1 MVLVPNSCWLSRDHH
16 IYFTQRQAAG
26 RACQSLS
33 CYLYGVHWTNAP
45 PVKGQLTSHQTCGCQ
60 LSRQIRAYLN
70 LELKICLK
78 ILSNQVLWLRWDPS
92 YSKVKTH
99 YCKHQYTTRLSS
111 EWQLDIGFLR
121 AALATNNLQH
131 SRGNRGTPRWWELSA
146 DAAHPLPFHTS
157 APKTPLLPAPQG
169 LFPLP
174 QLGFA
179 KPAASHLFSHP
190 SPLGSET
197 PGWRRRQND
206 KLQYPSLKRYARVE
220 GGISLGQSI
229 NCVALPSHPT
239 FVSAFCC
246 NTCKPVTAEV
256 LLAAES

>member
-16 IYFTQRQAAG
+16 IYFTQRQAAD

-45 PVKGQLTSHQTCGCQ
+45 PVKDQLTSHQTCGCQ

-99 YCKHQYTTRLSS
+99 YCKHQYTTCLSS

-131 SRGNRGTPRWWELSA
+131 SRGNRGTPQWWELSA

-157 APKTPLLPAPQG
+157 APKTPCCQPPSAFSLCHSWALPSLLHHTCFLTPVLLDQKPQDKEG
-169 LFPLP
+169 GRMTNSSTLLWN
-174 QLGFA
+174 A
-179 KPAASHLFSHP
+179 M
-190 SPLGSET
+190 
-197 PGWRRRQND
+197 PGWR
-206 KLQYPSLKRYARVE
+206 
-220 GGISLGQSI
+220 
-229 NCVALPSHPT
+229 VAFPWGR
-239 FVSAFCC
+239 A
-246 NTCKPVTAEV
+246 
-256 LLAAES
+256 